1 MQEALDQLNLVAIG
15 GGTGL
20 SSLLSGLKYYVNDGN
35 RNYDSFSGIALN
47 ELTAVVTVTDDGGS
61 SGRLR
66 QEFHILPPGDIRN
79 CMAALSEDGQLLTKL
94 FQYRFSGDGN
104 LNGHSFGNLFLTA
117 LTGVTGDFL
126 QAIKV
131 SSDVLAI
138 RGRIFPATT
147 TDVVLV
153 AELDNGQIVRG
164 ETTISKFGPRIK
176 KISLSPEPCF
186 PLEETLQA
194 IKQANIIT
202 LGPGSLFTSIIPN
215 LLVAG
220 ITSAIANSEAIKV
233 YILNIMTQPGET
245 SGFGVKEH
253 LEALFDAA
261 PELKLDYIIINYQA
275 ISPEFQKI
283 YLADGAVQI
292 GLSEANLPELTCYG
306 HKINVIARN
315 LLDETSDKVRHCP
328 EKLAKAVFQSYQD
341 RLSRYPCSL
350 ISTDLENLESNPDI
364 LI

>member
-1 MQEALDQLNLVAIG
+1 MQEIPDQINLVAIG

-20 SSLLSGLKYYVNDGN
+20 SSLLSGLKHYVNDG
-35 RNYDSFSGIALN
+35 RSYDNFWGIALN
-47 ELTAVVTVTDDGGS
+47 QLTAVVTVTDDGGS
-61 SGRLR
+61 SGRIR
-66 QEFHILPPGDIRN
+66 EEFHILPPGDIRN

-117 LTGVTGDFL
+117 LTSVTGDFL

-176 KISLSPEPCF
+176 RMSLSPEYCL

-194 IKQANIIT
+194 IKQADIIT

-220 ITSAIANSEAIKV
+220 IPSAIRESSAIKV

-245 SGFGVKEH
+245 SGLDVKEH
-253 LEALFDAA
+253 LAALFDAA
-261 PELKLDYIIINYQA
+261 PELTLDYIIINCQT
-275 ISPEFQKI
+275 IPNELQKV

-292 GLSEANLPELTCYG
+292 GLNEALLSELSFYER
-306 HKINVIARN
+306 KINVIARN
-315 LLDETSDKVRHCP
+315 LLDEMSDKVRHCP

-341 RLSRYPCSL
+341 KLGKHSSEC
-350 ISTDLENLESNPDI
+350 IAVNLNRIESNT
-364 LI
+364 